1 MRALGIDQRLD
12 TNGSR
17 GGRGDDRTATRLSIG
32 SRKTRRCVTAQY
44 ASGCSDDAA
53 LDDVLQLPDIARP
66 VIPRQSHHDVLGN
79 RLDGFALLPGKRFD
93 EVFHEK
99 GNIVEPFAQRRQR
112 DGKDVQ
118 PVKEIG
124 PELPFLDQT
133 SQVLVSRGDDTHINL
148 DRMTT
153 ARPLELP
160 LLKSAQK
167 LRLKFERELSD

>member
-17 GGRGDDRTATRLSIG
+17 GGRGDDRTATRLSVG
-32 SRKTRRCVTAQY
+32 SRKTRRCVSAQY
-44 ASGCSDDAA
+44 ASRGPDDAA
-53 LDDVLQLPDIARP
+53 LDDVLQLSDIARP
-66 VIPRQSHHDVLGN
+66 VIPPQIYHDVLGN
-79 RLDGFALLPGKRFD
+79 RVDGFALLPGKRFD
-93 EVFHEK
+93 EVFRKK

-133 SQVLVSRGDDTHINL
+133 SQVLVSRGDDPHINL
-148 DRMTT
+148 DRTT
-153 ARPLELP
+153 AAQPLDLP
-160 LLKSAQK
+160 LLEGA
-167 LRLKFERELSD
+167 